1 VLRGAWIVERVLG
14 SPAPTP
20 PPNVPTLP
28 DNVHGKPAKTVRER
42 VTLHSTNPTC
52 HACHGVMD
60 PLGFALENFNTVGQF
75 RELDPSTHTPIDST
89 GTLADGTVIKGP
101 DDLRRALM
109 ARSDLFVQTL
119 TGQLMSYA
127 VGRPLEY
134 YDMPVVRRI
143 AQDAARDH
151 DRFSSIVLQVV
162 ESDAFRRRA
171 PAAPAPQPP
180 VKSASL
186 AAPAPTADRR

>member
-1 VLRGAWIVERVLG
+1 VLG

-28 DNVHGKPAKTVRER
+28 ENARGKPPKTVRER
-42 VTLHSTNPTC
+42 VNQHSVNPTC

-75 RELDPSTHTPIDST
+75 RELDPATHTPIDTS
-89 GTLADGTVIKGP
+89 GTLADGTVITGP
-101 DDLRRALM
+101 DDLRRALV

-119 TGQLMSYA
+119 TAQLMSYA
-127 VGRPLEY
+127 IGRPLDY

-143 AQDAARDH
+143 ARDVSR
-151 DRFSSIVLQVV
+151 DQARFSSIVLEVV
-162 ESDAFRRRA
+162 ESDAFRRRE
-171 PAAPAPQPP
+171 PPAPVAQPA

-186 AAPAPTADRR
+186 TAPVADKPGGN